1 MSEIFLETKQ
11 FNIEKITQ
19 NDFEELSL
27 ILKDIEVM
35 YAWEYAF
42 NDNEVQDWINKFTEC
57 YKKYQLGYFI
67 VRSKKTKEVIGQVGL
82 MPTQL
87 KNNTEYE
94 IGYILK
100 KEYWHKGY
108 ARECVAALLDY
119 AFKNLSLEKVIFE
132 IRPENTASLKVAK
145 FFNAI
150 KFDSIY
156 KSVKNK
162 KMLHFIYV
170 IYNPSNVY

>member
-82 MPTQL
+82 IPTQL

-94 IGYILK
+94 IGY
-100 KEYWHKGY
+100 
-108 ARECVAALLDY
+108 D
-119 AFKNLSLEKVIFE
+119 N
-132 IRPENTASLKVAK
+132 
-145 FFNAI
+145 
-150 KFDSIY
+150 
-156 KSVKNK
+156 
-162 KMLHFIYV
+162 
-170 IYNPSNVY
+170 